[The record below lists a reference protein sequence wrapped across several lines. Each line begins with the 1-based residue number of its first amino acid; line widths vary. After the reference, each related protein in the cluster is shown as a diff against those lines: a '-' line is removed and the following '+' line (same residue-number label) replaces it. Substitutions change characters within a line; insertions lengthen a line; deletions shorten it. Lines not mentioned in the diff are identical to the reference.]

1 MSSEK
6 GELRRTPVYASNV
19 LRRGMSFVALLSH
32 SSRHVS
38 AYRYRNTRTLL
49 KMGFEFEQCHLS
61 VSIVAVQAGIMMLR
75 VEEVSGILFHVNAYR
90 TMLRIEF
97 FATKVKYSKD
107 YLSHLSS
114 NTLQFNLQFC
124 IK

>member
-19 LRRGMSFVALLSH
+19 LRRGMSSVALLSH
-32 SSRHVS
+32 SSHHVS
-38 AYRYRNTRTLL
+38 AYRYRNIRTLL
-49 KMGFEFEQCHLS
+49 KMGFGFEQCRLS
-61 VSIVAVQAGIMMLR
+61 VSIVAIQAAIMMLH

-90 TMLRIEF
+90 IMLRIEF
-97 FATKVKYSKD
+97 FAAKIKYSKD